1 MFGFGD
7 NCEKKRRRD
16 RKENVS
22 SGFEKGKSACNPVA
36 IKAGKKDEVKRE
48 RCGLL
53 EQYSMKANYAIV
65 EGAFV

>member
-22 SGFEKGKSACNPVA
+22 SGFEKGKSACNPMA
-36 IKAGKKDEVKRE
+36 IKAGKKDKVKHE

-53 EQYSMKANYAIV
+53 EQYS
-65 EGAFV
+65 